1 MISVFIS
8 FILVTIFVAV
18 LSYLKTK
25 NDDLTTSKGYFLAGR
40 GLGGVVI
47 GCSMVLTS
55 LSTEQL
61 VGVNSNSYIGNFSI
75 IAWTVQSVIPLCFLA
90 LYLLPKYIKN
100 GYTTIPE
107 FFESRYD
114 RQTRLIMSTLFL
126 FFYMFIVIPTALY
139 TGAIAF
145 NKIFNLEV
153 IFNINYQLSIIYL
166 VVAIGFVG
174 AIYAIFGGL
183 KAVAVSDTINAV
195 LLVFGALCVPIFGL
209 LYLGN
214 NNILNGV
221 KYILEHNPEKFNAIG
236 SSSDAVPFTAIFT
249 GILIVNFFYWTTNQA
264 IVQRALGAKDLKSGQ
279 KGILIAALFLL
290 LLPLILNLPGNIS
303 YHILGPN
310 IKPIDESYPL
320 LANKVL
326 PHYLKGIFAAA
337 IFGAI
342 LSTFNSFLNSAATIY
357 CKDILP
363 IITKKNRTDKE
374 LIIYAKKVSTYM
386 AIITIIVAPML
397 LYATDGIFLFTKR
410 FAGFFNI
417 PIVALFA
424 VGFFNKTISG
434 IAARLTLIIHVILYF
449 LLVFILKININFVHV
464 MGALFVFDITLMFI
478 LGTIFK
484 RETPYEENSKNL
496 SDVDLTFWEYSKE
509 SVYTLTLGLIT
520 LYLVLSPIGIASY
533 NGYPKLI
540 LIVFII
546 LEICGLLILRK
557 FRRN

>member
-1 MISVFIS
+1 MVSVFIT
-8 FILVTIFVAV
+8 FLLVTILVAF

-25 NDDLTTSKGYFLAGR
+25 DDDLTTSKGYFLAGR
-40 GLGGVVI
+40 GLGGIVI

-90 LYLLPKYIKN
+90 LYLLPRYIKN

-145 NKIFNLEV
+145 NKIFNLEN
-153 IFNINYQLSIIYL
+153 IFNINYQFSIIYL
-166 VVAIGFVG
+166 VIAIGVVG

-195 LLVFGALCVPIFGL
+195 LLVFGAMCVPIFGL
-209 LYLGN
+209 MYLGN
-214 NNILNGV
+214 NSIFSGI
-221 KYILEHNPEKFNAIG
+221 KYVLENNPEKFNAIG
-236 SSSDAVPFTAIFT
+236 SSADAVPFSAIFT

-310 IKPIDESYPL
+310 IASIDDSYPL

-363 IITKKNRTDKE
+363 IISKKNRTDKE
-374 LIIYAKKVSTYM
+374 LIVYAKKVSTYM

-397 LYATDGIFLFTKR
+397 LNATDGIFLFTKR

-434 IAARLTLIIHVILYF
+434 MAARLTLLIHVILYF
-449 LLVFILKININFVHV
+449 LLVFVIKVNINFTHV
-464 MGALFVFDITLMFI
+464 MGALFVFDILLMFI

-484 RETPYEENSKNL
+484 RDTPYEENNRNL

-509 SVYTLTLGLIT
+509 AVYTLVLGLIT
-520 LYLVLSPIGIASY
+520 LYLILSPIGIAGH
-533 NGYPKLI
+533 NGYPKFI
-540 LIVFII
+540 LIIFFV
-546 LEICGLLILRK
+546 LEICGLLILK
-557 FRRN
+557 NFRRK